1 MTTERVPEVVY
12 SEPEAGVYPG
22 TFIAC
27 EPFQY
32 DDKTT
37 GEVELRWRWGFYSD
51 DDIEFDTL
59 TSRSFRPGTN
69 GLKLFTGILGRPPVP
84 GDKPSD
90 SYGKHGSIVYSPN
103 KGGKLT
109 VTEFHADRQK
119 PAAVATNPAP
129 MALPGESLAAAQPG
143 EFDGAPRQ
151 APTQPA
157 AVPDDLPF

>member
-1 MTTERVPEVVY
+1 MTMTTETAPAGAEITY
-12 SEPEAGVYPG
+12 AEPEAGVYPG
-22 TFIAC
+22 TFTAC

-37 GEVELRWRWGFYSD
+37 GETELRWRWVFWSD
-51 DDIEFDTL
+51 EDVEFDTL

-69 GLKLFTGILGRPPVP
+69 ALKLFTGILGRAPVS

-109 VTEFHADRQK
+109 VTEFHADRAKGTAAAK
-119 PAAVATNPAP
+119 PAAVVDQP
-129 MALPGESLAAAQPG
+129 MTTLPNMTE
-143 EFDGAPRQ
+143 
-151 APTQPA
+151 PT
-157 AVPDDLPF
+157 PDELPF

>member
-1 MTTERVPEVVY
+1 MTTETAPVQADVVY
-12 SEPEAGVYPG
+12 TEPEAGVYPG
-22 TFIAC
+22 TFTAC

-32 DDKTT
+32 EDKTT
-37 GEVELRWRWGFYSD
+37 GEIELRWRWGFYSD

-84 GDKPSD
+84 GDKPAD

-109 VTEFHADRQK
+109 VTEFHADRAK
-119 PAAVATNPAP
+119 PAAVAPT
-129 MALPGESLAAAQPG
+129 PG
-143 EFDGAPRQ
+143 EFSGAP
-151 APTQPA
+151 APTTPPA
-157 AVPDDLPF
+157 KADDDLPF